1 MWRGFRKNRLAV
13 AGLALVLILAGVA
26 VLAPWIAPYDPLRI
40 EIENITAPP
49 SAAHWL
55 GTDDLGRDILS
66 RIIHGSRISLQVGVV
81 ATAFALFLGIIIGGI
96 AGFAGGWVDAFI
108 MRINDI
114 VMAIPTPLFAIA
126 IMAVYENP
134 SINKIFLVLG
144 LIGWP
149 STARLVRGQVRLL
162 QELEYAQAARAI
174 GAGPIR
180 ILFRHLLPNT
190 LSPLIVM
197 ASLIIPSNILTEAW
211 LSFLG
216 LGVQAP
222 DPSWGSMITEGQAYL
237 QSRPWVCIFPGLAI
251 MVTVL
256 GFNLMG
262 DGIRDV
268 MDPRLNNGK

>member
-1 MWRGFRKNRLAV
+1 MWRRFRKNPLAV
-13 AGLALVLILAGVA
+13 AGLVIVAALVLVA
-26 VLAPWIAPYDPLRI
+26 ALAPWIAPRDPLRI

-49 SAAHWL
+49 SAGHWM

-66 RIIHGSRISLQVGVV
+66 RLIHGARISLQVGVITTLV
-81 ATAFALFLGIIIGGI
+81 AIGLGILIGGI
-96 AGFAGGWVDAFI
+96 SGFLGGWADTVI

-144 LIGWP
+144 FIGWP

-162 QELEYAQAARAI
+162 QQMEYAQAARAI
-174 GAGPIR
+174 GASPAR

-190 LSPLIVM
+190 ISPIIVM
-197 ASLIIPSNILTEAW
+197 ASLIIPGNILTEAW

-222 DPSWGSMITEGQAYL
+222 QPSWGAMITEGQAYL
-237 QSRPWVCIFPGLAI
+237 QSKPWVCIFPGLAI

-268 MDPRLNNGK
+268 LDPRLNKGK